1 MSTTSARSKRQ
12 PLYDIAQEH
21 FFRAC
26 LPTTLNRSTYEPFER
41 EISVVT
47 KVAPRSSRSITC
59 KEVVVDSL
67 PPDSVL
73 VDLDRVRLCN
83 MGSAVDPYHV
93 AKRLI
98 IHEDRVTVFNE
109 PLFASKRS
117 EAQRSAEKHLSR
129 GRFNGFISPSTARI
143 LRKRLEAWINS
154 IIHNAKECGSRWRP
168 RHSKLS
174 FVTLTLPSAQ
184 MHTDQELRREAL
196 DRFITD
202 LRRSM
207 MVQDYFWNAA
217 VQENGNVYYHLL
229 IDRFV
234 AKDQLVDLW
243 GKQME
248 RLGYMAKFRSAH
260 GSKVAPMV
268 NVKVCPADMSLL
280 QYVKKCITERPIRIP
295 SFAIVDGVRVKT
307 SRHWVKSHD
316 QFSEVV
322 WKQSRPISGGVW
334 GSNAISFAS
343 VSGGWFGTDCLV

>member
-1 MSTTSARSKRQ
+1 
-12 PLYDIAQEH
+12 
-21 FFRAC
+21 
-26 LPTTLNRSTYEPFER
+26 
-41 EISVVT
+41 
-47 KVAPRSSRSITC
+47 
-59 KEVVVDSL
+59 
-67 PPDSVL
+67 
-73 VDLDRVRLCN
+73 
-83 MGSAVDPYHV
+83 
-93 AKRLI
+93 
-98 IHEDRVTVFNE
+98 
-109 PLFASKRS
+109 
-117 EAQRSAEKHLSR
+117 
-129 GRFNGFISPSTARI
+129 
-143 LRKRLEAWINS
+143 
-154 IIHNAKECGSRWRP
+154 
-168 RHSKLS
+168 
-174 FVTLTLPSAQ
+174 
-184 MHTDQELRREAL
+184 
-196 DRFITD
+196 
-202 LRRSM
+202 M